1 MSGGVSASDPN
12 YDWLS
17 ELPLPPGDPFLR
29 MGTRGL
35 DEALWL
41 TTDHRTAEELELR
54 SRILREYPEHAQLL
68 TGHDDAL
75 AELIDCVV
83 AFRGEPLTIG
93 PVVDGVRSEL
103 ADLAVTIQEDV
114 LFMVRNDEHW
124 YLAGG
129 VLMFPDQWTLPDKIG
144 RSMAQIHEPT
154 DGYDEL
160 LEAKAD
166 QFLDRLSP
174 GRVVR
179 RRNWFVH
186 DEPTH
191 FLDRHVDQRAVV
203 NPDEVEGLWLRSE
216 RQTLRRLERS
226 DAIVFTVKTQ
236 FAPFAEVKARP
247 EVAAELVAF
256 LEQASD
262 RSLDN
267 KDVAGRERAVV
278 AYLTQ

>member
-1 MSGGVSASDPN
+1 MTTPDPN

-17 ELPLPPGDPFLR
+17 ELPMPAGDPFLR

-35 DEALWL
+35 DEGDWL
-41 TTDHRTAEELELR
+41 LIDHVTADELALR
-54 SRILREYPEHAQLL
+54 SELLLAHPDHAQLL
-68 TGHDDAL
+68 EGHDEHL
-75 AELIDCVV
+75 AELIEHVE
-83 AFRGEPLTIG
+83 AFRHAPLVVG
-93 PVVDGVRSEL
+93 PHVEGVRPEL
-103 ADLAVTIQEDV
+103 SDLAVTIQEDT
-114 LFMVRNDEHW
+114 LLMVRNDEHW

-129 VLMFPDQWTLPDKIG
+129 VLMFPDQWTLPNKIG
-144 RSMAQIHEPT
+144 KSMAGIHEPT

-174 GRVVR
+174 GRLVK

-186 DEPTH
+186 DDPTH
-191 FLDRHVDQRAVV
+191 FLSAHVDQREIT
-203 NPDEVEGLWLRSE
+203 NPSEVEGLWVRSE
-216 RQTLRRLERS
+216 RQTLRRLERTNT
-226 DAIVFTVKTQ
+226 IVFTVKTQ
-236 FAPFAEVKARP
+236 FAPLVEVKSRP
-247 EVAAELVAF
+247 EVAAGLVTF

-267 KDVAGRERAVV
+267 KNVAGRAGAVV